1 MSSNPN
7 SVKNVNQAQG
17 PRTGTQGLSGKR
29 AAFKEGK
36 ADRESL
42 AKTILN
48 ACLLYTSDAIRDRRV
63 TKSSINPALEPVESD
78 VKPRKLKK

>member
-29 AAFKEGK
+29 AAFKEAK

-48 ACLLYTSDAIRDRRV
+48 AFSSRV
-63 TKSSINPALEPVESD
+63 ATSSINPALEPVESD